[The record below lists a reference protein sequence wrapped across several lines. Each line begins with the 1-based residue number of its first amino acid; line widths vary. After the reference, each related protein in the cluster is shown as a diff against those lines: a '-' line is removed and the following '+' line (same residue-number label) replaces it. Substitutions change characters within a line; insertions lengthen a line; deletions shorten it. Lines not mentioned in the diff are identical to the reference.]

1 MSEVFHDF
9 QVHHLYLCALVIFIC
24 FATILIAM
32 TIDLIAGIQKAKE
45 LHIAR
50 TSTGLKK
57 TCDKAKK
64 YFPTF
69 GIASL
74 MDVATC
80 IISPFP
86 LFAIAW
92 TVYLLLCEFKSIR
105 EKAYEKAEIRKQD
118 RTMQV
123 ILENKDEIAKAV
135 VEIMKEERKK
145 GGDNEDNQS
154 ATNTGNAECRQQG
167 RHLSS
172 NHQRMGRA
180 FPHQYSFANG
190 ALPRTDCPRIR

>member
-1 MSEVFHDF
+1 MNEVIHEF
-9 QVHHLYLCALVIFIC
+9 QVQHLYLCTFVIFIC

-32 TIDLIAGIQKAKE
+32 TIDLVAGIQKAKE
-45 LHIAR
+45 LHVAR

-64 YFPTF
+64 YFSTF
-69 GIASL
+69 LTAAL

-86 LFAIAW
+86 IFSIVW
-92 TVYLLLCEFKSIR
+92 TVYLLSCEFKSIR

-145 GGDNEDNQS
+145 GGDNEDN
-154 ATNTGNAECRQQG
+154 
-167 RHLSS
+167 
-172 NHQRMGRA
+172 
-180 FPHQYSFANG
+180 
-190 ALPRTDCPRIR
+190 

>member
-1 MSEVFHDF
+1 MSDVIHDF

-45 LHIAR
+45 LHVAR

-64 YFPTF
+64 YFPTC

-105 EKAYEKAEIRKQD
+105 EKAYEKAEIRKQE
-118 RTMQV
+118 RTMKV
-123 ILENKDEIAKAV
+123 ILENKEDIAKTLIQLLNQ
-135 VEIMKEERKK
+135 EQKE
-145 GGDNEDNQS
+145 GGEKDENN
-154 ATNTGNAECRQQG
+154 
-167 RHLSS
+167 
-172 NHQRMGRA
+172 
-180 FPHQYSFANG
+180 
-190 ALPRTDCPRIR
+190 

>member
-1 MSEVFHDF
+1 MRQGEEVFPDIR
-9 QVHHLYLCALVIFIC
+9 YC
-24 FATILIAM
+24 FAY
-32 TIDLIAGIQKAKE
+32 
-45 LHIAR
+45 
-50 TSTGLKK
+50 GL
-57 TCDKAKK
+57 
-64 YFPTF
+64 
-69 GIASL
+69 
-74 MDVATC
+74 ATC

-145 GGDNEDNQS
+145 GGDNEDN
-154 ATNTGNAECRQQG
+154 
-167 RHLSS
+167 
-172 NHQRMGRA
+172 
-180 FPHQYSFANG
+180 
-190 ALPRTDCPRIR
+190 

>member
-86 LFAIAW
+86 M
-92 TVYLLLCEFKSIR
+92 YLLLCEFKSIR

-145 GGDNEDNQS
+145 GGDNE
-154 ATNTGNAECRQQG
+154 GN
-167 RHLSS
+167 
-172 NHQRMGRA
+172 
-180 FPHQYSFANG
+180 
-190 ALPRTDCPRIR
+190 

>member
-45 LHIAR
+45 LHVAR

-80 IISPFP
+80 VISPFP

-105 EKAYEKAEIRKQD
+105 EKAYEKAEIRNQE
-118 RTMQV
+118 RTMKV
-123 ILENKDEIAKAV
+123 ILENKEDIAKTLIQLLNQ
-135 VEIMKEERKK
+135 EQKE
-145 GGDNEDNQS
+145 GGEKDENN
-154 ATNTGNAECRQQG
+154 
-167 RHLSS
+167 
-172 NHQRMGRA
+172 
-180 FPHQYSFANG
+180 
-190 ALPRTDCPRIR
+190 